1 MKNLG
6 SSGYRVTKDLTLWRV
21 GNNVAIMKD

>member
-6 SSGYRVTKDLTLWRV
+6 SSGYRVIKDLTLCRV
-21 GNNVAIMKD
+21 GNSVAIMKD